1 MNPDIPD
8 ACIQL
13 AGALGRLG
21 SRWAEH
27 GRRLAAAVTV
37 TVSGRPGVGVSTV
50 VRALR
55 GAGISVG
62 GDEGDVRVRVL
73 AEVAK
78 PEDQA
83 ALRSAGG
90 PTVGVLAKA
99 DLLGPLLGTA
109 PGPGAVPLC
118 GLLALA
124 GLDPAVLD
132 DEMLAALRTL
142 TTAPADLS
150 SVDAFVTAP
159 HVISVD
165 QRQRLL
171 DRLDLFG
178 IARAVLELR
187 AGPGIGAV
195 ALRRVLREAS
205 GIDLVLRELEV
216 AVAEVRYRRLLG
228 VTAELEALAGTAPD
242 VADLMRDAG
251 TVAARTAAAGA
262 VVQAVGMSVG
272 SPGAAE
278 AVRWQRYGD
287 GPVTAL
293 QRACA
298 ADLAR
303 RALR

>member
-8 ACIQL
+8 ACNEL

-21 SRWAEH
+21 PRWAEH
-27 GRRLAAAVTV
+27 GRQLAAAVTF

-50 VRALR
+50 VRALS

-62 GDEGDVRVRVL
+62 GDGGDVRIRVL
-73 AEVAK
+73 AEAAK

-83 ALRSAGG
+83 ALRWTGG
-90 PTVGVLAKA
+90 PTVVVLAKA
-99 DLLGPLLGTA
+99 DLLGPA
-109 PGPGAVPLC
+109 EPGPNAVPLR
-118 GLLALA
+118 GLLAVA

-132 DEMLAALRTL
+132 DPMLAALRTL

-159 HVISVD
+159 HIIPVD

-171 DRLDLFG
+171 DSLDLFG

-187 AGPGIGAV
+187 AAPGIGAV
-195 ALRRVLREAS
+195 ALRQVLREVS
-205 GIDLVLRELEV
+205 GIDAVLSELEV

-228 VTAELEALAGTAPD
+228 VAAELEALAGTAPD
-242 VADLMRDAG
+242 VGELLRDQR

-272 SPGAAE
+272 SPGLAE
-278 AVRWQRYGD
+278 ATRWRRYAD

-303 RALR
+303 WALR